1 MWCGKVGEWCGGC
14 GWCVGGWQR
23 AGSGAVH
30 PVSLGLRANGSGAL
44 DSHGYHAEE
53 NEGGEAHVDG
63 RMAKH
68 AAITKL

>member
-1 MWCGKVGEWCGGC
+1 MWRPAPGRPGALAATAA
-14 GWCVGGWQR
+14 GWQR
-23 AGSGAVH
+23 AVH
-30 PVSLGLRANGSGAL
+30 PVRLGLRANGSGAL